1 MKFCIKCGQQ
11 ASSDDQ
17 KFCRFCGTEFPSIVL
32 SHAVEEDNHEK
43 VFTSGDGPDIE
54 DETIGKSVGDR
65 DLSAKIFFQEEYKP
79 REPEK
84 GQWSTPQSDGRKEDG
99 ATDSVPSS
107 AVVLQVPLQT
117 VNSRKGRSISS
128 RCKAIGVIVALLI
141 LSCIAAFGGWFY
153 IQNYSIV
160 DVGGEKYS
168 IKNTTI
174 LKVEEPDGTDWNA
187 ISRLTS
193 LTSLTVIGGPD
204 TPVVTEENLQG
215 LAGLKKLDEL
225 VLEDLTFETAPVLPD
240 FQNLSTLRIHGAGLL
255 SEQCFELPLLP
266 NLDILDLSDNELSG
280 LGFLERFPGLRQ
292 LNVTDN
298 VIVQYGALNRVS
310 ELETLAV
317 DHIRVQDLSALSN
330 LHNLT
335 ISGIQVENVT
345 AFKEIQQ
352 ANVDTAA
359 SLIQRFEEG
368 DYISIHNW
376 LTEYFKD
383 KSNPVENVPVWY
395 HNGWFMYMDNSWD
408 IFRYNIAPAAKVLI
422 LDANGLYY
430 GSVSNDVREG
440 NGVQCFA
447 STDSY
452 YSGTWVE
459 DLPNGA
465 GIYYKTAAD
474 GSRLEYAGQYIN
486 GYEDGDMTLTVNG
499 SSSVNYTAKAGDR
512 TVLEVKNGSYVY
524 AQQGDTYWCCTEPTG
539 HGVPVDSIPY
549 QEEFS
554 IEIAPVVQN
563 PQLATQSSVNEQSS
577 PAGSAEGF
585 SSDDIFY
592 IVDGDEIYTIH
603 GDEIYSW
610 PSDIPWLW

>member
-1 MKFCIKCGQQ
+1 MIISEC
-11 ASSDDQ
+11 
-17 KFCRFCGTEFPSIVL
+17 
-32 SHAVEEDNHEK
+32 
-43 VFTSGDGPDIE
+43 
-54 DETIGKSVGDR
+54 
-65 DLSAKIFFQEEYKP
+65 KI
-79 REPEK
+79 
-84 GQWSTPQSDGRKEDG
+84 S
-99 ATDSVPSS
+99 
-107 AVVLQVPLQT
+107 LH
-117 VNSRKGRSISS
+117 
-128 RCKAIGVIVALLI
+128 CLI
-141 LSCIAAFGGWFY
+141 Y
-153 IQNYSIV
+153 
-160 DVGGEKYS
+160 
-168 IKNTTI
+168 
-174 LKVEEPDGTDWNA
+174 
-187 ISRLTS
+187 
-193 LTSLTVIGGPD
+193 
-204 TPVVTEENLQG
+204 
-215 LAGLKKLDEL
+215 
-225 VLEDLTFETAPVLPD
+225 
-240 FQNLSTLRIHGAGLL
+240 
-255 SEQCFELPLLP
+255 
-266 NLDILDLSDNELSG
+266 
-280 LGFLERFPGLRQ
+280 
-292 LNVTDN
+292 
-298 VIVQYGALNRVS
+298 
-310 ELETLAV
+310 
-317 DHIRVQDLSALSN
+317 
-330 LHNLT
+330 
-335 ISGIQVENVT
+335 
-345 AFKEIQQ
+345 IQQ

-359 SLIQRFEEG
+359 SLIQRFEEC

-376 LTEYFKD
+376 LTESFKD
-383 KSNPVENVPVWY
+383 KSNPVENGPVWY
-395 HNGWFMYMDNSWD
+395 YNGWFMYMDNSWD

-440 NGVQCFA
+440 SGVQCFA
-447 STDSY
+447 SNDSY

-465 GIYYKTAAD
+465 GVYYKTAAD

-499 SSSVNYTAKAGDR
+499 SSSMNYTAKAGDR
-512 TVLEVKNGSYVY
+512 TILEVKNGSYVY